1 MNEVLNAIEKRS
13 STRSYTEEKLTEEEL
28 RLILTAGLQAPTARN
43 EQEVHIS
50 VLAGDSR
57 LVKEIEEERTALLL
71 AEATD
76 EEQKE
81 KIRNNPANFY
91 FDAPTL
97 LLLSVKEDFY
107 WNKVDAGICVENIA
121 LAAQSLGLGSLIIG
135 CIRKALSGEK
145 KDYFAKAAQF
155 PENYEF
161 AIAVALGHINTGKE
175 PHKIDFDKS
184 VKIIEEAM

>member
-1 MNEVLNAIEKRS
+1 MNEVLKVIEERS
-13 STRSYTEEKLTEEEL
+13 STRGYTKEKLTDEEL
-28 RLILTAGLQAPTARN
+28 RIILTAGLQAPTARN

-50 VLAGDSR
+50 VLEGDGT
-57 LVKEIEEERTALLL
+57 VAKEIEEERRAQLL
-71 AEATD
+71 ADAD

-91 FDAPTL
+91 YDAPTV
-97 LLLSVKEDFY
+97 LLLSVKKDFF
-107 WNKVDAGICVENIA
+107 WSRLDAGICAENIV

-135 CIRKALSGEK
+135 CVRGALTGAK
-145 KDYFAKAAQF
+145 QDYFAKAAQF

-161 AIAVALGHINTGKE
+161 AIAVALGHKNVKKE

-184 VKIIEEAM
+184 VTYIR